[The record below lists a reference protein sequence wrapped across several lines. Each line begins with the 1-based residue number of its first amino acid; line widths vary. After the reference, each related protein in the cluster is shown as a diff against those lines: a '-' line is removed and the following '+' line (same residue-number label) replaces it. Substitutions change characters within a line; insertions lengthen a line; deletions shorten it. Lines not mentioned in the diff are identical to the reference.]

1 MASMLYCRL
10 IVLVLILNCASF
22 AQKTGPITLTPENAS
37 PEQKAK
43 LVDMSCP
50 IKDTFTVNYKK
61 VGGAVVDKDY
71 VSVTGTAR
79 YCQRVADLAFC
90 NKNNPTPQVPCKLID
105 PLLPR
110 FSCPLT
116 FQDTVSVT
124 KNKGF
129 GPWEVDNNTN
139 IFLKVFTCDRAYK
152 MDSCRYWHQSAAV
165 SKFKNAGL
173 FSVERKTTAEFNAC
187 ELDAQAEAAFQAKLP
202 KEREK
207 LAGLIQIKR
216 GLWDAKC
223 PKDNKQCRAKVT
235 ELGVKAQLEADQ
247 AFIYSF
253 DGDAAATMKFI
264 TQKHD
269 PIVDAAVKA
278 FK

>member
-1 MASMLYCRL
+1 MFFSRL
-10 IVLVLILNCASF
+10 LVLFLICVSAAA

-37 PEQKAK
+37 PEQRAK

-61 VGGAVVDKDY
+61 AGGAVADKDY
-71 VSVTGTAR
+71 IGVTGSGR
-79 YCQRVADLAFC
+79 YCQRVANLAFC
-90 NKNNPTPQVPCKLID
+90 NKNNPTPQIPCKLID

-110 FSCPLT
+110 FSCPLK
-116 FQDTVSVT
+116 FQDTVSIS

-129 GPWEVDNNTN
+129 GPWEVESNTN
-139 IFLKVFTCDRAYK
+139 VFLKVFTCDRAYK
-152 MDSCRYWHQSAAV
+152 MDSCKYWHQASAV
-165 SKFKNAGL
+165 SRFKNAGL

-207 LAGLIQIKR
+207 LLSLLQIKR
-216 GLWDAKC
+216 GLWDGKC

-235 ELGVKAQLEADQ
+235 ELGVKASIEADQ
-247 AFIYSF
+247 LFITSF

-269 PIVDAAVKA
+269 PIVDSAVKA